1 MWLGK
6 TESKGQMRQSFAN
19 VRSNCLS
26 EVALETEVCVVD
38 PLGHVALAM

>member
-19 VRSNCLS
+19 VCSNCLS
-26 EVALETEVCVVD
+26 EIALETEVCVPD
-38 PLGHVALAM
+38 PVGRVALAM